1 MYYIMRRRDAYAT
14 PREGGTPT
22 PHQLIIMSFYSPSLK
37 KFEPLPQPVKIN
49 DWRGG
54 LLIRSTN
61 WLGDALMTLPA
72 VGQIRKLV
80 PQNVPITML
89 TPKNLAPMWQACPFV
104 ADVIPMAGKHIS
116 DDEITAVK
124 SRDFG
129 AAVVFP
135 NSFGSAMDVW
145 KTAIPIRIGRKGR
158 FRGLLLTHRL
168 REWPRGENVGVCHQL
183 SYYLELASMLGAVE
197 WTAECEPLKVDLS
210 LAEALGMDDGRWLVL
225 APGAAYGPAKQWP
238 PSYFDAVA
246 KHFSEKGWRIA
257 VVGGPNDRAAA
268 EQSCASVPNA
278 LNVAGKTNL
287 AQLMAVLA
295 KATVVISNDSGPMH
309 LAAALGKT
317 GVALFGSTDPI
328 GTGPIGGHWIIMAAD
343 APCRPCFKREC
354 PLGGAEAYKCLRS
367 LSVESVINAVETLG

>member
-1 MYYIMRRRDAYAT
+1 MA
-14 PREGGTPT
+14 
-22 PHQLIIMSFYSPSLK
+22 FYSPSLK
-37 KFEPLPQPVKIN
+37 KFEPLPHPVQIS

-80 PQNVPITML
+80 PQNVPISIL
-89 TPKNLAPMWQACPFV
+89 TPKNLAPMWQACPFIK
-104 ADVIPMAGKHIS
+104 DVIPMAGKHIS
-116 DDEITAVK
+116 ADEIATVK
-124 SRDFG
+124 SHGFG
-129 AAVVFP
+129 AAIVFP
-135 NSFGSAMDVW
+135 NSFGSAMDVR

-210 LAEALGMDDGRWLVL
+210 LAEQLGMGDGRWLVL

-257 VVGGPNDRAAA
+257 VVGVPNDRTAG

-354 PLGGAEAYKCLRS
+354 PLGGDEAYKCLYS
-367 LSVESVINAVETLG
+367 LTVESVINAVETLGKNGES

>member
-129 AAVVFP
+129 VAVVFP

-238 PSYFDAVA
+238 PLAV
-246 KHFSEKGWRIA
+246 RMI
-257 VVGGPNDRAAA
+257 
-268 EQSCASVPNA
+268 EQP
-278 LNVAGKTNL
+278 LNSPV
-287 AQLMAVLA
+287 QVFQM
-295 KATVVISNDSGPMH
+295 P
-309 LAAALGKT
+309 
-317 GVALFGSTDPI
+317 
-328 GTGPIGGHWIIMAAD
+328 
-343 APCRPCFKREC
+343 
-354 PLGGAEAYKCLRS
+354 
-367 LSVESVINAVETLG
+367 